1 MAPVL
6 EVFAPEGYFWVGW
19 REVQF
24 LDVLRPQSLLDL
36 LWAPAR
42 LGLHSGVIG
51 AVVVPGL
58 YSTSW
63 NHADEL
69 VRLGRR
75 NEWID
80 LGAGLV
86 RGAGAKVYDVGG
98 QNKALVELQGVEF
111 DIPAA
116 SEVRQRFELDA

>member
-1 MAPVL
+1 
-6 EVFAPEGYFWVGW
+6 
-19 REVQF
+19 
-24 LDVLRPQSLLDL
+24 
-36 LWAPAR
+36 
-42 LGLHSGVIG
+42 VIG